1 MFIQPA
7 PRSRGN
13 LRCAIATILL
23 GAGKALL
30 GAMDNAQAHDAFIPK
45 LVNSSTV
52 PSNGDVNPYGVAF
65 VPDDF
70 PTGGEILEGDVL
82 AAHFYK
88 TTNTQGAGTT
98 IVPFDPNRAIASPKH
113 ADVFCTDTCAR

>member
-70 PTGGEILEGDVL
+70 ATGGTIREGDVL
-82 AAHFYK
+82 AANF
-88 TTNTQGAGTT
+88 NNSNNIQGTGTT
-98 IVPFDPNRAIASPKH
+98 IVVLDPAGAIAPPGT
-113 ADVFCTDTCAR
+113 ADV